1 VPTTYPYREYV
12 ERGGLM
18 AHASDL
24 TELGRRVADDVH
36 QSGNKESEH
45 DCIKLPAKHGCRD
58 DHVGYLFGPDEAA
71 HRKTMG
77 PDPDREGAAGEGEP
91 AGVL

>member
-18 AHASDL
+18 AYASDL
-24 TELGRRVADDVH
+24 TELGRGVADDVH

-45 DCIKLPAKHGCRD
+45 DCIKLPAKHGCRTD
-58 DHVGYLFGPDEAA
+58 QGIS
-71 HRKTMG
+71 R
-77 PDPDREGAAGEGEP
+77 REVNREMAVRHPSQSICRCWE
-91 AGVL
+91 